1 MNVVKVLASTR
12 RQLESA
18 VLDAGIEAELLLRHA
33 SGMDRVGL
41 YASLNEPI
49 DPPTARQ
56 LSELV
61 RRRLGGEPLAYITG
75 QREFYGLDL
84 QVTPDV
90 LVPRQETESLVDTA
104 IEFIASRTPDGRA
117 NIADVGTGSGAIA
130 VALARQLPHATVIA
144 TDISAPALSVADA
157 NRRLN
162 SVAGRVHLVQC
173 DLLRGLD
180 GPFDAIVSN
189 PPYVATSELSG
200 LPADVRTEPA
210 RAIDGGADGLKVT
223 DRLVR
228 QSWRRLTPNGGLFVE
243 IAPEQAGPIAG
254 LVGRW
259 MPGFRLS
266 IINDLS
272 GSPRV
277 AAIQFSGPDIL
288 QPCDRISV

>member
-1 MNVVKVLASTR
+1 MNVGGVLASTR
-12 RQLESA
+12 KQLEST
-18 VLDAGIEAELLLRHA
+18 VDDAGIEAEVLLRHA

-49 DPPTARQ
+49 EPPAALQ
-56 LSELV
+56 LSALV
-61 RRRLGGEPLAYITG
+61 RRRLGGEPLAYIIG
-75 QREFYGLDL
+75 RREFYGFDL

-90 LVPRQETESLVDTA
+90 LVPRQETESLVDTV

-162 SVAGRVHLVQC
+162 SVADRVHLVQC

-189 PPYVATSELSG
+189 PPYIATSELSG
-200 LPADVRTEPA
+200 LPADVRSEPA
-210 RAIDGGADGLKVT
+210 RALDGGVDGLKIT
-223 DRLVR
+223 ERLVR
-228 QSWRRLTPNGGLFVE
+228 QSLGRLTPSGGLFVE
-243 IAPEQAGPIAG
+243 IAPEQAEPIAV
-254 LVGRW
+254 LVRRW
-259 MPGFRLS
+259 MQGFRIS

-277 AAIQFSGPDIL
+277 AAIQS
-288 QPCDRISV
+288 DRPGRFAALW

>member
-1 MNVVKVLASTR
+1 MNVGGVLASTR
-12 RQLESA
+12 KQLESA
-18 VLDAGIEAELLLRHA
+18 VLDAGIEAEVLLRHA
-33 SGMDRVGL
+33 SGKDRVGL

-49 DPPTARQ
+49 EPPAALQ
-56 LSELV
+56 LSALV
-61 RRRLGGEPLAYITG
+61 RRRLGGEPLAYIIG
-75 QREFYGLDL
+75 RREFYGLDL

-104 IEFIASRTPDGRA
+104 IEFIASRTLDGWA

-144 TDISAPALSVADA
+144 TDISTPALLVADA

-162 SVAGRVHLVQC
+162 SVADRVHLVQC

-189 PPYVATSELSG
+189 PPYIATSELSG

-210 RAIDGGADGLKVT
+210 QALDGGVDGLKIT
-223 DRLVR
+223 ERLVR
-228 QSWRRLTPNGGLFVE
+228 QSLGRLTPNGGLFIE
-243 IAPEQAGPIAG
+243 IAPEQAGPIAV
-254 LVGRW
+254 LVDRW
-259 MPGFRLS
+259 MPGFRTL
-266 IINDLS
+266 IIDDLS

-277 AAIQFSGPDIL
+277 AAIQSARPGRFAPL
-288 QPCDRISV
+288 

>member
-1 MNVVKVLASTR
+1 MNVGGVLASTR
-12 RQLESA
+12 KQLESA
-18 VLDAGIEAELLLRHA
+18 VLDAGIEAEVLLRHA
-33 SGMDRVGL
+33 SGKDRVGL

-49 DPPTARQ
+49 EPPAALQ

-61 RRRLGGEPLAYITG
+61 RRRLGGEPLAYIIG
-75 QREFYGLDL
+75 RREFYGLDL

-104 IEFIASRTPDGRA
+104 IEFIASRTLDGWA

-144 TDISAPALSVADA
+144 TDISAPALLVADA

-162 SVAGRVHLVQC
+162 SVADKVHLVQC

-189 PPYVATSELSG
+189 PPYIATSELSG
-200 LPADVRTEPA
+200 LMADVRTEPA
-210 RAIDGGADGLKVT
+210 QALDGGVDGLKVT
-223 DRLVR
+223 ERLVR
-228 QSWRRLTPNGGLFVE
+228 QSLGRLTPNGGLFIE
-243 IAPEQAGPIAG
+243 IAPEQAGPIAV
-254 LVGRW
+254 LVDRW
-259 MPGFRLS
+259 MPGFRTL
-266 IINDLS
+266 IIDDLS

-277 AAIQFSGPDIL
+277 ATIQS
-288 QPCDRISV
+288 DRPGRFAPL